1 MTASLQDEMTE
12 DGTTSTV
19 LIGEFLKQADMYITE
34 GLHPRFTIFGKSF
47 KNYLQ
52 VKVKSRLYL
61 VTNYIM
67 LGCES

>member
-1 MTASLQDEMTE
+1 MTE

-19 LIGEFLKQADMYITE
+19 LIGEFLEQADMYITE
-34 GLHPRFTIFGKSF
+34 GLHPRFTILA

>member
-19 LIGEFLKQADMYITE
+19 LIGEFLEQADMYITE

-52 VKVKSRLYL
+52 RLYL